1 MPAFALERAPRPL
14 LRPLRCTLDAPLPLL
29 RTESQETQC
38 EEIRSFG
45 SRLEPRFIVRAGPL
59 DQ

>member
-14 LRPLRCTLDAPLPLL
+14 LRPLRGTFDAPLPLPYI
-29 RTESQETQC
+29 RRGT
-38 EEIRSFG
+38 EIRSFG